1 MYYIYSY
8 AVIYSWILVVYTC
21 LIPNSKAK
29 AISFGRKYLNS
40 NLVSMLTEASTIFVG
55 KMIKS
60 SHPVP

>member
-21 LIPNSKAK
+21 LIRNSKAK
-29 AISFGRKYLNS
+29 AISFSRKYLNS